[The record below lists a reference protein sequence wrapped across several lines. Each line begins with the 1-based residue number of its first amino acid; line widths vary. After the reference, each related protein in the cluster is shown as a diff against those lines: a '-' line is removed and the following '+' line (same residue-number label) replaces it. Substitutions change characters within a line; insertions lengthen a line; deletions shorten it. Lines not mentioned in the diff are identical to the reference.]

1 VTCATLVRG
10 VPDAGAAV
18 AGRGAC
24 KYRELEGIRENRV
37 SYLVNLIAVAATGA
51 GVQFIAFCGKC

>member
-1 VTCATLVRG
+1 MTCATLGRG
-10 VPDAGAAV
+10 VTDTRAAV

-24 KYRELEGIRENRV
+24 KYRELEGIRANAV
-37 SYLVNLIAVAATGA
+37 SYLVILIAVAATGA